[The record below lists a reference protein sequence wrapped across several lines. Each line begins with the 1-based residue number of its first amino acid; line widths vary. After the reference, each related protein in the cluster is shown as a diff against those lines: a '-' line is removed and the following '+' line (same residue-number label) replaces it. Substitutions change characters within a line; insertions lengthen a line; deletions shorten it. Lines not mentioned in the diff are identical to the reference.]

1 MVIAALL
8 RRLGEILVQERL
20 TTPDVVEEA
29 LARAKTTGERLG
41 EALVAL
47 GAVKSEEVLRAL
59 AQQQNLA
66 YLSRD
71 ELPSP
76 LPIVK
81 NLSAKYLRQYA
92 VCPVSV
98 ENGQL
103 TVATADPLNPV
114 VVDDLRQFT
123 GLAVKLVV
131 SSAEAITEAIDR
143 TYDGAATPLQR
154 IVEGM
159 EDERKG
165 EGEED
170 VNQLR
175 DMAFEAPVVRLVN
188 LLIENAIAAQAS
200 DIHIEPFE
208 DTLRIRYRLD
218 GILFDQEAPPRR
230 LQAAVTSRI
239 KLMAEMNIAERRL
252 PQDGRIRV
260 TVPGRRVDIRVSTIP
275 TVHGE
280 SIVMRL
286 LDRSSVFLALEKL
299 GFAPGTL
306 RHFESLI
313 KRPHGIVLVTGPT
326 GSGKTTTLYGALDK
340 INLPDRKIITVEDPV
355 EYQLKGVNQIP
366 VKPKIGLTFATGLR
380 HIVRQ
385 DPDVIL
391 IGEIRDLETA
401 EIAIQAALTG
411 HLVFS
416 TLHTNDAPGA
426 ITRLQDMGVEA
437 YLVASVLEGVLA
449 QRLVRRICTACRVP
463 DTPSAADLEALGIE
477 GAADRQLYRGRG
489 CAERARWLAFGVSAR
504 VGQRDLLALTQQL
517 ATLVESALPLDRA
530 LAIQE
535 ELAPN
540 PRVKAIVGDLL
551 NSVRGGSSLSEALA
565 KHHPRPFSRLYIN
578 MVRAGEKGGVL
589 EVTLRRLAEFLE
601 TRAAF
606 TDALVSALAYPLVIF
621 SVGIGAIVF
630 LMTFVIPR
638 FATIFADL
646 GQAVPLPTQILL
658 SVSAGFQHYW
668 WVLLLAILATVLAW
682 RVSTGTPEGRLAWDQ
697 PVLRLPLNGRLA
709 MRVETARFARTLGTM
724 LKSGVPVMG
733 ALAVVGDMMTNQAI
747 GRAIGRLADGVTR
760 GGTIAA
766 GMQAEGKFP
775 ALAVHMVR
783 VGEETG
789 RLAVMLRKVAD
800 TFENDVR
807 IELKRVLGLLEP
819 AIILGMGVLVAFIV
833 VAMLLAIFSIN
844 EIPL

>member
-1 MVIAALL
+1 MGMAGPPL
-8 RRLGEILVQERL
+8 LGEILVQEGL
-20 TTPDVVEEA
+20 TTPDVVERA
-29 LARAKTTGERLG
+29 LARAQTMGELIG

-47 GAVKSEEVLRAL
+47 GAVTADDVLRAL
-59 AQQQNLA
+59 ARQQNLPYMSA
-66 YLSRD
+66 D
-71 ELPSP
+71 ELPSA
-76 LPIVK
+76 LPVLK
-81 NLSAKYLRQYA
+81 NLSPKYLRQNA

-98 ENGQL
+98 EGGLL
-103 TVATADPLNPV
+103 TVATADPLNPII
-114 VVDDLRQFT
+114 VDDLRQST
-123 GLAVKLVV
+123 GLNVKIVV
-131 SSAEAITEAIDR
+131 SPPDAITEAIDR

-154 IVEGM
+154 IVDGM

-489 CAERARWLAFGVSAR
+489 CDECRGTGYRGRTGIYELFPITEEARSLILRRAPT
-504 VGQRDLLALTQQL
+504 RDI
-517 ATLVESALPLDRA
+517 RRH
-530 LAIQE
+530 AIE
-535 ELAPN
+535 
-540 PRVKAIVGDLL
+540 
-551 NSVRGGSSLSEALA
+551 GG
-565 KHHPRPFSRLYIN
+565 
-578 MVRAGEKGGVL
+578 M
-589 EVTLRRLAEFLE
+589 VTLRMDGWLK
-601 TRAAF
+601 
-606 TDALVSALAYPLVIF
+606 
-621 SVGIGAIVF
+621 
-630 LMTFVIPR
+630 
-638 FATIFADL
+638 
-646 GQAVPLPTQILL
+646 
-658 SVSAGFQHYW
+658 AG
-668 WVLLLAILATVLAW
+668 
-682 RVSTGTPEGRLAWDQ
+682 E
-697 PVLRLPLNGRLA
+697 
-709 MRVETARFARTLGTM
+709 
-724 LKSGVPVMG
+724 
-733 ALAVVGDMMTNQAI
+733 
-747 GRAIGRLADGVTR
+747 GVT
-760 GGTIAA
+760 TVEEI
-766 GMQAEGKFP
+766 
-775 ALAVHMVR
+775 LR
-783 VGEETG
+783 VTQED
-789 RLAVMLRKVAD
+789 A
-800 TFENDVR
+800 
-807 IELKRVLGLLEP
+807 
-819 AIILGMGVLVAFIV
+819 
-833 VAMLLAIFSIN
+833 
-844 EIPL
+844 